1 MTGVPAV
8 IPLPPTGGAPL
19 LPADDDLTAYYL
31 RRPVAYQPLW
41 ERQRA
46 LARARADGEIGNLLL
61 LLEHEPVY
69 TLGLRGDDAHLLADG
84 ALLARLG
91 ITCQR
96 VDRGGDI
103 TYHGPGQLIGYP
115 IVRLRGAGRGVRAYV
130 GALET
135 ALIRIAAY
143 FGIVATSVPG
153 YSGVWVGEEKLAAI
167 GIRVSRGVAYHGFAL
182 NVATDLAPFRQI
194 VPCGLRGKGVT
205 SLSALLGRTVGIDEV
220 APLCARAVA
229 AACELRLTALNTLD
243 EAPQLVPRDDA
254 VARRSA
260 NRP

>member
-1 MTGVPAV
+1 M
-8 IPLPPTGGAPL
+8 
-19 LPADDDLTAYYL
+19 
-31 RRPVAYQPLW
+31 AYQPLW

-69 TLGLRGDDAHLLADG
+69 TLGMRGDDAHLLADG

-91 ITCQR
+91 IACQR

-103 TYHGPGQLIGYP
+103 TYHGPGQLVGYP
-115 IVRLRGAGRGVRAYV
+115 IVRLRGAGRGVRTYV
-130 GALET
+130 GALEA
-135 ALIRIAAY
+135 ALIRLAAH
-143 FGIVATSVPG
+143 FGVVAASVPG

-167 GIRVSRGVAYHGFAL
+167 GIRISRGVAYHGFAL

-205 SLSALLGRTVGIDEV
+205 SLSALLGRAVSIDEV

-229 AACELRLTALNTLD
+229 DTCGLRLTALNTLD
-243 EAPQLVPRDDA
+243 GASLPAPLDDA
-254 VARRSA
+254 AASRSA
-260 NRP
+260 DGR